1 MTDNLPLPIRILNA
15 CHAAGIPLFDVIAFH
30 TGLVAPPG
38 KVTLPPGTEAS
49 YQEGL
54 DVRTGMLE
62 EQARS

>member
-1 MTDNLPLPIRILNA
+1 VTEPLPLPIRIIAA
-15 CHAAGIPLFDVIAFH
+15 CHAAGIPIFDVLAFH

-38 KVTLPPGTEAS
+38 KVTITPGTEAS

-54 DVRTGMLE
+54 DVRAGMLE

>member
-1 MTDNLPLPIRILNA
+1 MTLPLAIRIITA
-15 CHAAGIPLFDVIAFH
+15 CHAAGIPIGDVLAFH

-38 KVTLPPGTEAS
+38 NVTLPPGTEAS